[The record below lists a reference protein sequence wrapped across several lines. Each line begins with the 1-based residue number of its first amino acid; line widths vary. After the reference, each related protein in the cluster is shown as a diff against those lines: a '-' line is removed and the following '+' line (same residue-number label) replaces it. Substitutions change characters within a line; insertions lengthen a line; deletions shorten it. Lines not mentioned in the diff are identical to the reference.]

1 MDLAG
6 SVAQEQSNG
15 GAAMIGQ
22 LRLPINPEQVNPCPR
37 CGGTHLYIYE
47 GKSPKE
53 CGFIHI
59 CDDGD
64 YSVKVESRLF
74 ETEQEAIKAWNK
86 RI

>member
-1 MDLAG
+1 
-6 SVAQEQSNG
+6 
-15 GAAMIGQ
+15 MIGQ
-22 LRLPINPEQVNPCPR
+22 LRLPTNPERVDPCPR

-86 RI
+86 REVV